1 MSSSVHKN
9 NQRSLGQ
16 GKRALSLL
24 LCAVSVCTLAAC
36 VETAFSDL
44 NFITP
49 AAGDADLS
57 AYPPTSTTTSVK
69 KRYRINSEKLL
80 EADGNWNLVEQGR
93 EYDPAQANLAA
104 RKKVDVH
111 RKNKMNELSPHFK
124 PDALSNQDV
133 KMRVL
138 RLEKNGAPSND
149 DYDAYE
155 VAETTFVKPS
165 QTVVG
170 QDMIDKI
177 TSMFDDAGSIV
188 TPPPLP
194 QRRRIMTAGLANLH
208 PSAITPPQKPMNNMS
223 AALDEVLESI
233 PVPTL
238 KPVLAQPKLKSI
250 VNGAPPQGALAK
262 STARA
267 TAIRAGKHPGKT
279 RMVIE
284 VSDITRYKVAIDHI
298 RNVLRIKMEDTNWAM
313 EPQGT
318 LGGSPLLGSYT
329 ARPQN
334 DGSVLLEIRLKAK
347 SEILD
352 TMLLRPNTS
361 SLHRVVIDLKG

>member
-9 NQRSLGQ
+9 NQKSFGQ

-24 LCAVSVCTLAAC
+24 LCAVSVCALVAC
-36 VETAFSDL
+36 VETAFPDL

-49 AAGDADLS
+49 AAGDADMS
-57 AYPPTSTTTSVK
+57 AYSSSPTPSIK

-80 EADGNWNLVEQGR
+80 EADGNWHLVEQGR

-111 RKNKMNELSPHFK
+111 RRSKMNELSPHFK
-124 PDALSNQDV
+124 PNAPSNQDV

-138 RLEKNGAPSND
+138 RLERNGAPSND
-149 DYDAYE
+149 AYEAYE

-170 QDMIDKI
+170 QDIIDKI
-177 TSMFDDAGSIV
+177 TSMFDGAGGII

-194 QRRRIMTAGLANLH
+194 QRKRVVALRLAKAPART
-208 PSAITPPQKPMNNMS
+208 PSQKPIRDTHSMQ
-223 AALDEVLESI
+223 DGFLEDV
-233 PVPTL
+233 PVPKL

-250 VNGAPPQGALAK
+250 VKSVTPKAASAK
-262 STARA
+262 SMARA

-298 RNVLRIKMEDTNWAM
+298 RNVLRIKMEATSWAI

-318 LGGSPLLGSYT
+318 IGGSPLLGSYT